1 MSRFGYVV
9 LLSTVL
15 IGGMSAQ
22 KSTAPSNNSPWNY
35 NSSSNT
41 VSSPSG
47 SSVGI
52 GTTCPSGAPVGS
64 ICSVAQLIAP
74 VTVAS
79 LAAPSASN
87 KNVIRVVSDGT
98 SATDCTGGGGSSQ
111 ALCISNGSAWKPL
124 SGSGGGGGWPG
135 YPSAGVAISTGSAW
149 GTSVAVSSA
158 PGANTIPETDGSGVL
173 NVAAGFASTGAFKVS
188 GATQSKPAAP
198 AAGFQTGWFDA
209 TNLLLQGENNSGAT
223 VWTTVAPLA
232 SATAHKW
239 LAYIDGTGKQ
249 QLTQPVCGDLSNSAS
264 SCATDT
270 TNASNIASGILAA
283 ARVAPTPIPAPGIS
297 ITLTAPRGYAICTGA
312 CTVSVPAPAAG
323 YEFCVLND
331 DNVATAITL
340 SALGSGAMYENTGR
354 TAYGTAGTGTFTAAA
369 AAGNKVCIVGRDSTH
384 YLTVSYIGA
393 WTAN

>member
-223 VWTTVAPLA
+223 VWTTVAPL
-232 SATAHKW
+232 STAR
-239 LAYIDGTGKQ
+239 GN
-249 QLTQPVCGDLSNSAS
+249 SN
-264 SCATDT
+264 
-270 TNASNIASGILAA
+270 
-283 ARVAPTPIPAPGIS
+283 
-297 ITLTAPRGYAICTGA
+297 
-312 CTVSVPAPAAG
+312 
-323 YEFCVLND
+323 
-331 DNVATAITL
+331 
-340 SALGSGAMYENTGR
+340 
-354 TAYGTAGTGTFTAAA
+354 
-369 AAGNKVCIVGRDSTH
+369 
-384 YLTVSYIGA
+384 
-393 WTAN
+393 